1 MIPLAEEWL
10 AGRVL
15 VVAPHPDD
23 ESLAAG
29 GLIQRALAS
38 GGRVRVLFATD
49 GDANVWPQR
58 LVERRWQ
65 IDPAVQVRWGAR
77 RRIEA
82 LRALTHLGVERSE
95 AIFLGAPDLGLTDS
109 VGPAG
114 APLIAR
120 LAQELQAWK
129 PSLLVAPSARDLH
142 PDHSALAVLLQL
154 ALRRMDPPQRP
165 RHQLA
170 YVVHGGAAELPA
182 LGLQVLALSRAELRS
197 KRRAIL
203 EHRSQ
208 LLLSRRRLLAHA
220 RESELFLGP
229 GPARTEEERH
239 PVARARWEPGGLR
252 LWLAPRARLR
262 AFGEASLRL
271 ATLCKGELVQHRL
284 TLPHGAR
291 SVLVP
296 SAALPPGDEAY
307 VKIERRFGFFD
318 EAGWRTVPAAPPG
331 RSALRARPLVCA
343 VIPAYQV
350 AALCEPVVRGA
361 LLHADHVIVVDD
373 GSRDGT
379 GAVLAGLVQE
389 SDGRLRLVVLPSN
402 CGKGAALLAG
412 FRSALEDV
420 PFDVL
425 VTLDA
430 DQQHR
435 PADIP
440 LLVNAWSEER
450 AALVVGERIDF
461 PAMPLRSRLGN
472 GAASAL
478 VRALHPGGPVDT
490 QSGFRA
496 LDRRFVEEVLR
507 SVRGRRY
514 ETELEILLLALR
526 RGHPM
531 ARVPIPTLYLDGNAS
546 SHFRPL
552 QDTWR
557 IARALA
563 AAGRAPAG
571 LDPEPALKR
580 LGGRA

>member
-29 GLIQRALAS
+29 ALLQRSLAL
-38 GGRVRVLFATD
+38 GGQVRVLFATD

-65 IDPAVQVRWGAR
+65 IDAAARARWGAR

-82 LRALTHLGVERSE
+82 LRALTQLGVERSD
-95 AIFLGAPDLGLTDS
+95 AVFLGAPDLGLTER
-109 VGPAG
+109 VGPQG
-114 APLIAR
+114 RPLVAR
-120 LAQELQAWK
+120 LAREIESWK
-129 PSLLVAPSARDLH
+129 PSLVVAPSPRDRH
-142 PDHSALAVLLQL
+142 PDHSALAMLLRL
-154 ALRRMDPPQRP
+154 ALRRIDPPRRP
-165 RHQLA
+165 RHEIA
-170 YVVHGGAAELPA
+170 YVVHGGAAELPP
-182 LGLQVLALSRAELRS
+182 LGLRVLRLSGEERWR

-220 RESELFLGP
+220 GESELFLCP
-229 GPARTEEERH
+229 EVPRSEDSWH
-239 PVARARWEPGGLR
+239 PVARARWEPEGLR

-271 ATLCKGELVQHRL
+271 ATLAAGEPVLHRL
-284 TLPHGAR
+284 TLPRRAR
-291 SVLVP
+291 SLLIP
-296 SAALPPGDEAY
+296 SSALPRGDEVY
-307 VKIERRFGFFD
+307 VKLERHFGFFD
-318 EAGWRTVPAAPPG
+318 EAGWRTLPPAPPARASV
-331 RSALRARPLVCA
+331 RSRALVCA

-350 AALCEPVVRGA
+350 AGLCEPVVRAA
-361 LLHADHVIVVDD
+361 LLHADHVIAVDD
-373 GSRDGT
+373 GSNDGT
-379 GAVLAGLVQE
+379 GAVLAELVQQ
-389 SDGRLRLVVLPSN
+389 SDGRLRLVALPTN
-402 CGKGAALLAG
+402 LGKGTALMAG
-412 FRSALEDV
+412 LRCALEDV

-430 DQQHR
+430 DQPHR

-440 LLVNAWSEER
+440 RLVNAWHQQR
-450 AALVVGERIDF
+450 AALVVGERMELG
-461 PAMPLRSRLGN
+461 AMPLRSRLGN

-478 VRALHPGGPVDT
+478 LRALYPGGPLDT

-507 SVRGRRY
+507 CVQGRRY

-526 RGHPM
+526 RGRTV
-531 ARVPIPTLYLDGNAS
+531 ARVAIPTLHLAGNVS

-563 AAGRAPAG
+563 AASREPAH
-571 LDPEPALKR
+571 LESEPALKGASR
-580 LGGRA
+580 GA

>member
-15 VVAPHPDD
+15 FVAPHPDD

-29 GLIQRALAS
+29 ALLQRVRAL
-38 GGRVRVLFATD
+38 GGRVRVLFVTD

-65 IDPAVQVRWGAR
+65 IDPATQARWGAR
-77 RRIEA
+77 RRVEA
-82 LRALTHLGVERSE
+82 SRALTHLGVDPSD
-95 AIFLGAPDLGLTDS
+95 AIFLGAPDLGLTDR

-114 APLIAR
+114 EPLLER
-120 LAQELQAWK
+120 LAREVRAWS
-129 PSLLVAPSARDLH
+129 PSLLVAPSVRDLH
-142 PDHSALAVLLQL
+142 PDHSALAVLLRL
-154 ALRRMDPPQRP
+154 ALRRLGPPGRP
-165 RHQLA
+165 QHELA
-170 YVVHGGAAELPA
+170 YVVHGAATQLPQ
-182 LGLQVLALSRAELRS
+182 LGLRCLRPSGEERSR

-203 EHRSQ
+203 EHHTQ
-208 LLLSRRRLLAHA
+208 LLLSRRRLLGYA
-220 RESELFLGP
+220 RGSELFLCP
-229 GPARTEEERH
+229 ELARADEERH
-239 PVARARWEPGGLR
+239 PVVRSRWEPEGLR

-262 AFGEASLRL
+262 AFGGASLRL
-271 ATLCKGELVQHRL
+271 VTPSGDGLVQHRRS
-284 TLPHGAR
+284 LPRGTR
-291 SVLVP
+291 SLLIP
-296 SAALPPGDEAY
+296 SSDLPRGEEIY
-307 VKIERRFGFFD
+307 VKLERRFGFFD
-318 EAGWRTVPAAPPG
+318 EAGWRVVPAELPP
-331 RSALRARPLVCA
+331 RRLPRARPLVCA

-361 LLHADHVIVVDD
+361 LLHADHVIAVDD
-373 GSRDGT
+373 GSCDGT
-379 GAVLAGLVQE
+379 GALLARLVQE
-389 SDGRLRLVVLPSN
+389 SDGRLRLVALPSN
-402 CGKGAALLAG
+402 RGKGAALLAG
-412 FRSALEDV
+412 FRCALEDV

-425 VTLDA
+425 VTLDS

-440 LLVNAWSEER
+440 RLVRAWAEQR
-450 AALVVGERIDF
+450 AALVVGERVDF
-461 PAMPLRSRLGN
+461 AAMPLRSRLGN

-478 VRALHPGGPVDT
+478 LRALHPDGPLDT

-526 RGHPM
+526 KGHPV
-531 ARVPIPTLYLDGNAS
+531 AGVPIPTVYLEGNAS

-563 AAGRAPAG
+563 AAGREPAD
-571 LDPEPALKR
+571 LDSAPALKR
-580 LGGRA
+580 IDGRA